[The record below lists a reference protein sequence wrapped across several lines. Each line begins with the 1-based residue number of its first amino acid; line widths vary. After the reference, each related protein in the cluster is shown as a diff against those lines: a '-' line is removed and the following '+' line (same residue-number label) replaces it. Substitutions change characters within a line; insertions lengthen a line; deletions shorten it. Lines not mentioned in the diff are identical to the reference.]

1 MKSTIKLFLVV
12 ILFSSVA
19 FADGEMTNGGK
30 TCPTGTTCL
39 TTTQPTEEETKSTDS
54 TDTTNSTDST
64 DSILTGVRE
73 YLDSMFK
80 YFEN

>member
-12 ILFSSVA
+12 ILFSSAV

-39 TTTQPTEEETKSTDS
+39 VTPAPSEEETKSTDS
-54 TDTTNSTDST
+54 SDST
-64 DSILTGVRE
+64 EDSDDSILTLLEE
-73 YLDSMFK
+73 YLNSIFK
-80 YFEN
+80 